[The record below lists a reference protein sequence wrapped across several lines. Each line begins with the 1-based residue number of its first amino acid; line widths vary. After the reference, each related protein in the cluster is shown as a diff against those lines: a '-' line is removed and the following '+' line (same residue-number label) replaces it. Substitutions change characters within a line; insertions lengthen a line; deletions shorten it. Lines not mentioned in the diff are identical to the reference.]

1 MNVTEMLPHAE
12 RATELLRTLSHPHRL
27 LVLCALREG
36 ERSVG
41 HLQAELDVGQVAMS
55 QQLMRLRAEGLVAS
69 RKEGSQVIYR
79 IARPEV
85 VEILQALHR
94 VLCIH
99 VDHEVAPKPV
109 AEPEFV
115 I

>member
-1 MNVTEMLPHAE
+1 MNVKDMLPHAE

-41 HLQAELDVGQVAMS
+41 ALQAELDVGQVAMS
-55 QQLMRLRAEGLVAS
+55 QQLMRLRADGLVS
-69 RKEGSQVIYR
+69 TRREGAQVLYR

-85 VEILQALHR
+85 IEILAALHS
-94 VLCIH
+94 VLCVH
-99 VDHEVAPKPV
+99 VVRDA
-109 AEPEFV
+109 AEDLETETA
-115 I
+115 